1 MDDID
6 SIAAKQ
12 TLRDLQEEINELQ
25 RSGAQISKYD
35 LDMLRMRYELRLAE
49 IALEDAQN
57 AKSQVRMSRDN
68 DGNWSY
74 VYTADEGAVADAQQG
89 YEDKMMAMQQTSN
102 DYLNQMSEQWIAAE
116 IELEQAY
123 QKIWEDRTLSDEER
137 AAAIDRLYE
146 YYGERFNFFN
156 DQITNALGNN
166 KILYEEDW
174 LAWADKNNIQIESND
189 SFLTH
194 FEDTVLG
201 VTTGFDDVDVLHQEL
216 LDAVGRPGEGGYLGD
231 LDEAYTDWQE
241 NVSDIMNAAGT
252 SVTDFGDDFA
262 KVAEDTVEDSA
273 EIAEEVENMS
283 ETMKGAFEDVVK
295 AVKDWRKEYSDVIAA
310 NIRQNSNMIN
320 SLAGLLDRINK
331 TIDAQIKLNSVTGEG
346 PTSATG
352 SYVGNEID
360 KDAGSPNI
368 ISTEEANDPKYR
380 LTITKRTTGEFVRSW
395 TDMLYEE
402 AKQIFYDNY
411 NDGTYNYK
419 IEKMATGGYTGEW
432 GNSNGKMAI
441 LHEKELV
448 LNASDTSNMLTAVQ
462 ILRGLPIETLA
473 NAILSA
479 SNANIGVANSISSGL
494 GSASI
499 GGTTNNDTKN
509 MTINADFS
517 GVSSADEIYQA
528 LIELENY
535 GLQQSYSVAPNI
547 NNPY

>member
-1 MDDID
+1 MIEKQFKNLNEQIEIFKNKGLIVVDNLYELNKLNRDITNSIDDID

-12 TLRDLQEEINELQ
+12 ALRDLQEEINELQ

-89 YEDKMMAMQQTSN
+89 YEDKMMAMQQSSN

-116 IELEQAY
+116 IEMEQAY

-189 SFLTH
+189 SFLTN

-201 VTTGFDDVDVLHQEL
+201 VTTGFDDVDTLHQEL

-241 NVSDIMNAAGT
+241 NVSDI
-252 SVTDFGDDFA
+252 
-262 KVAEDTVEDSA
+262 
-273 EIAEEVENMS
+273 I
-283 ETMKGAFEDVVK
+283 K
-295 AVKDWRKEYSDVIAA
+295 AS
-310 NIRQNSNMIN
+310 
-320 SLAGLLDRINK
+320 
-331 TIDAQIKLNSVTGEG
+331 
-346 PTSATG
+346 
-352 SYVGNEID
+352 
-360 KDAGSPNI
+360 
-368 ISTEEANDPKYR
+368 
-380 LTITKRTTGEFVRSW
+380 
-395 TDMLYEE
+395 
-402 AKQIFYDNY
+402 
-411 NDGTYNYK
+411 
-419 IEKMATGGYTGEW
+419 
-432 GNSNGKMAI
+432 
-441 LHEKELV
+441 
-448 LNASDTSNMLTAVQ
+448 
-462 ILRGLPIETLA
+462 
-473 NAILSA
+473 
-479 SNANIGVANSISSGL
+479 
-494 GSASI
+494 
-499 GGTTNNDTKN
+499 
-509 MTINADFS
+509 
-517 GVSSADEIYQA
+517 
-528 LIELENY
+528 
-535 GLQQSYSVAPNI
+535 
-547 NNPY
+547 